1 VPAQRL
7 ADGRQAV
14 LSELGDHPG
23 NAELGPYYGFV
34 GPVRHAAD
42 VRRADLYVTQV
53 ERLVKCPW
61 QFFLTRL
68 LRIEPPPNAL
78 DALPELSPLLVG
90 NLGHAVL
97 ERIVADAL
105 PQGEVQPPGLQVGW
119 PEPDALDALLAKCAA
134 TLVRDEGIGLP
145 GFDRLLAEVVRPLLA
160 TARELGWPVPGSDVR
175 CLAAEASGVVEV
187 GLPPRSIHYRADRVD
202 EVAGVV
208 RLVDYKTGKARSQ
221 RKLLED
227 VARGQRL
234 QAAAYAFGSSG
245 EGRYLYLAAGAN
257 SKAVVEARADDRA
270 LHEAFEAAVSTALL
284 AFDAGAFFPRLT
296 DAPGTQPAS
305 QCEHCEVREACVQ
318 GDAGARA
325 RIARWSERERGASP
339 AEVQAL
345 ALWRLG
351 IGGDR

>member
-1 VPAQRL
+1 
-7 ADGRQAV
+7 
-14 LSELGDHPG
+14 
-23 NAELGPYYGFV
+23 
-34 GPVRHAAD
+34 
-42 VRRADLYVTQV
+42 
-53 ERLVKCPW
+53 
-61 QFFLTRL
+61 
-68 LRIEPPPNAL
+68 
-78 DALPELSPLLVG
+78 
-90 NLGHAVL
+90 
-97 ERIVADAL
+97 VADAL
-105 PQGEVQPPGLQVGW
+105 PQGEAQPPGLQVGW

-234 QAAAYAFGSSG
+234 QAAAYAFGGSG
-245 EGRYLYLAAGAN
+245 EGRYLYLAAGA
-257 SKAVVEARADDRA
+257 SPKAVVEAHAGDLE
-270 LHEAFEAAVSTALL
+270 LHEAFETTVSTALL